1 MKKFSRAT
9 IQSVLDRAIR
19 EFMDDESAP
28 YTVNFIFKGHFVEAK
43 FCWSPT
49 RLCYYVSQFS
59 VVYSRCV
66 MLYFVRND
74 YDISSALCR

>member
-19 EFMDDESAP
+19 IFMDDASVP
-28 YTVNFIFKGHFVEAK
+28 STVTFFFKGHYVEAHIRW
-43 FCWSPT
+43 CSC
-49 RLCYYVSQFS
+49 RRCYYVSQFS

-74 YDISSALCR
+74 YDIFSAICR